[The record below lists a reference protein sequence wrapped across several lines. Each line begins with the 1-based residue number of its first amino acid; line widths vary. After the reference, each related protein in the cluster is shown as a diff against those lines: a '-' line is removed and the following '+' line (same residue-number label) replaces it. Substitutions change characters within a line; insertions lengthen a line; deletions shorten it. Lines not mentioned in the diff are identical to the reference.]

1 MNARSSKNL
10 LQKFPIAREGSS
22 IIHVNKI
29 IKAFKKILIK
39 NKNIETACIHLS
51 VFDHSAQV
59 LCT

>member
-29 IKAFKKILIK
+29 IKAFKK
-39 NKNIETACIHLS
+39 NIDKKQKH
-51 VFDHSAQV
+51 
-59 LCT
+59 